1 MTRRVLYGV
10 LNWGLGHATRSS
22 VLIHALQNEGFEV
35 ILASDGAAGDW
46 LQEEF
51 PHLEYRPLPGYDIQ
65 YSSGDRQWPAILA
78 QLPKMASAARREH
91 ALLKVWL
98 DELRPSGIISDNRL
112 GFYHSAVPSVYLSHQ
127 LRPQMGPLSGIA
139 GRMHQF
145 YFRHYDQI
153 WVPDHADLQMSGS
166 LSRSSKPIHFTG
178 LLSAL
183 KANPDERAAQVVIIL
198 SGPEPQR
205 SILER
210 ELFDQANALPKDT
223 ILVRGINGACPD
235 RYSQRFKVYDRLGRQ
250 DLSLLL
256 QKAEVV
262 ISRSG
267 YSSIMDYIHL
277 GKRALLIPTPGQS
290 EQEYLAILHSANPQF
305 RKAKQGNLNLVE
317 ELKELRQV
325 PVPKP
330 VLGQLNRG
338 LFKLFS
344 A

>member
-22 VLIHALQNEGFEV
+22 VLIHALQDEGFEV

-51 PHLEYRPLPGYDIQ
+51 PHLEYRPLPEYDIQ
-65 YSSGDRQWPAILA
+65 YSSSNRQWPTLLA
-78 QLPKMASAARREH
+78 QLPKMAKAAKLEH
-91 ALLKVWL
+91 ALLKVWVE
-98 DELRPSGIISDNRL
+98 ELEPCGIISDNRL
-112 GFYHSAVPSVYLSHQ
+112 GFYHAKVPSVYLSHQ
-127 LRPQMGPLSGIA
+127 LRPLVGPFSGIA

-153 WVPDHADLQMSGS
+153 WVPDHADLKISGA
-166 LSRSSKPIHFTG
+166 LSRSRKPFEFTG

-183 KANPDERAAQVVIIL
+183 KTKPDAEASQILIIL

-210 ELFDQANALPKDT
+210 KLFEQADALPKDT

-235 RYSQRFKVYDRLGRQ
+235 RYSQRFKVYDRLGRE

-256 QKAEVV
+256 QKADVV

-277 GKRALLIPTPGQS
+277 GKRALLVPTPGQS
-290 EQEYLAILHSANPQF
+290 EQEYLAALHSQRPQF
-305 RKAKQGNLNLVE
+305 RAARQGNIDLKE
-317 ELKELRQV
+317 ELKALRSVEAPEPQE
-325 PVPKP
+325 
-330 VLGQLNRG
+330 GQLNRE
-338 LFKLFS
+338 LFSLFS